1 MANPPYIQEANPD
14 NFKTLVLENSE
25 RGPVMV
31 FCWSPRAGPCMKLMP
46 RLIRLADEYCGK
58 FLLVLLDTDEYG
70 RLAKEEYG
78 VTSVPTVK
86 FFRHGKVANTI
97 HGAESDSEFR
107 RMIDKFV
114 PREASM
120 AQVNASRA
128 YHQEGDLDQA
138 CALLAKAVLD
148 DPGNARIVL
157 DLAKLLILKGEY
169 ARAEGVLQAL
179 PDEARE
185 EPEISTLLVHAGFL
199 RVAQSAPG
207 IEILERDI
215 LAEPDKSVARY
226 QLSAV
231 KLLQNDYAGAMEQLL
246 EIVRRDRAFREDAG
260 RKGLI
265 AIFNMLGNEHA
276 LVASYRSLLTEALS

>member
-14 NFKTLVLENSE
+14 NFKTLVLQNSDK
-25 RGPVMV
+25 GPVV
-31 FCWSPRAGPCMKLMP
+31 VYFWSPRAGPCMKLMP

-70 RLAKEEYG
+70 RIAKEEYG

-107 RMIDKFV
+107 RTIDKFV

-128 YHQEGDLDQA
+128 YHQEGDVDQA
-138 CALLAKAVLD
+138 CALLAKAVTD
-148 DPGNARIVL
+148 DPDNSRIAL
-157 DLAKLLILKGEY
+157 DFAKLLILKADY
-169 ARAEGVLQAL
+169 TRAEEVLQSL
-179 PDEARE
+179 PAEARE
-185 EPEISTLLVHAGFL
+185 EPEISALLVHAGFL
-199 RVAQSAPG
+199 RVAQNAPD
-207 IEILERDI
+207 IATLECDI
-215 LAEPDKSVARY
+215 SDYPDKSVARY
-226 QLSAV
+226 QLSAI
-231 KLLQNDYAGAMEQLL
+231 KLMLNDYAGAMEQLL

-260 RKGLI
+260 RKGLV
-265 AIFNMLGNEHA
+265 AIFNMLGNEHE
-276 LVASYRSLLTEALS
+276 LVANYRTLLTEALR

>member
-1 MANPPYIQEANPD
+1 MANPPYIQEANPE
-14 NFKTLVLENSE
+14 NFKTLVLENSD

-31 FCWSPRAGPCMKLMP
+31 FYWSPRAGPCMKLMP

-58 FLLVLLDTDEYG
+58 FMLVLLDTDEYG
-70 RLAKEEYG
+70 RLAKDEYG

-86 FFRHGKVANTI
+86 FFRHGKVAHTV

-107 RMIDKFV
+107 RSIDKFV

-138 CALLAKAVLD
+138 CALLSKAMLD
-148 DPGNARIVL
+148 DPDNARIAL
-157 DLAKLLILKGEY
+157 DLAKLLILKGDY
-169 ARAEGVLQAL
+169 TRAESVLQSL
-179 PDEARE
+179 PAAARE
-185 EPEISTLLVHAGFL
+185 EDEISTLLVHAGFL
-199 RVAQSAPG
+199 RVAQNAPE
-207 IEILERDI
+207 IEILEGDI

-226 QLSAV
+226 QLSAL
-231 KLLQNDYAGAMEQLL
+231 KLMQNDYAGAMQQLL
-246 EIVRRDRAFREDAG
+246 EIVRRDRDFREDAG

-265 AIFNMLGNEHA
+265 AIFNMLGNENA
-276 LVASYRSLLTEALS
+276 LVASYRSLLTEALA